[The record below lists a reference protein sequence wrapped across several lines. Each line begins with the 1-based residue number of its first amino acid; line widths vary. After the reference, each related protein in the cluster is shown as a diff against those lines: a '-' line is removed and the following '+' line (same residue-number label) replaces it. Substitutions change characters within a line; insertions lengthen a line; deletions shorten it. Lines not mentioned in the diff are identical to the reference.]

1 MSAIEVQGLSFSF
14 GKAEALDDVSFSI
27 PEGALYA
34 LIGPNGAGKSTLL
47 HVLMGLRSNYKGRAQ
62 ILGSNCAK
70 LTSQDRQHIGYVAEA
85 QKLPDWMRLEQLESY
100 LAPWYPS
107 WDFSLA
113 NELRERFALDATQ
126 KLSKYSRG
134 QYMKAALL
142 CALAPRPKV
151 LLMDEPFTGI
161 DVGVKDELVRGLL
174 SASAADGC
182 TIVLSSHEIAEIEML
197 ADHVGY
203 LQSGKLR
210 LAESMESLRERFKHV
225 DVVLADDAI
234 QTRATPTEWIG
245 FERAGRRI
253 QFVMSHDGDDAE
265 LLVKAHYPNATRVEL
280 RQATLKEFFL
290 AQQRAQLD
298 VTNSPPTLER
308 GS

>member
-1 MSAIEVQGLSFSF
+1 MSAIEVEDMSFAF
-14 GKAEALDDVSFSI
+14 GKTEALDDVSFNV

-47 HVLMGLRSNYKGRAQ
+47 HVLMGLQRDYTGRAQ

-70 LTSQDRQHIGYVAEA
+70 LTPQDRQHIGYVAEA

-113 NELRERFALDATQ
+113 NELRERFVLDATQ
-126 KLSKYSRG
+126 KISKYSRG

-151 LLMDEPFTGI
+151 LLMDEPFTGM

-182 TIVLSSHEIAEIEML
+182 TIVLSSHDIAEIEML

-210 LAESMESLRERFKHV
+210 LSESMESLRERFKHV

-253 QFVMSHDGDDAE
+253 QFVMSHDDDAE
-265 LLVKAHYPNATRVEL
+265 LLVRAHYPNATRVEL

-290 AQQRAQLD
+290 AQQRTQLQVKD
-298 VTNSPPTLER
+298 SRPTMER